1 MFSLQVSQQLAYW
14 QEKRLRS
21 PHWYNTQDP
30 VMLVD
35 LIEIEARLIM
45 KQHEFQLQM
54 NIYQQRKPNKYEN
67 LLMVLSDAIL
77 RGIQQWMAYRQVS
90 LDSRC
95 CLTLHAVESLPLP
108 LMKCLAVFL
117 NIPVYV
123 FYQTSIQDT
132 RQIQAMMDALSFY
145 LLLARLQNHKLGMKL
160 VVTVY

>member
-1 MFSLQVSQQLAYW
+1 MFSQQVSKELIYW
-14 QEKRLRS
+14 QEKRLQS
-21 PHWYNTQDP
+21 PYWYSAYDP
-30 VMLVD
+30 VILVD
-35 LIEIEARLIM
+35 LIEIEARLIA

-54 NIYQQRKPNKYEN
+54 NIYQQRKPNKHEN
-67 LLMVLSDAIL
+67 LLMSLSDAIL
-77 RGIQQWMAYRQVS
+77 RGIQQWMTNRQVS

-117 NIPVYV
+117 NIPIYA

-132 RQIQAMMDALSFY
+132 RQIQAMTDALSFF
-145 LLLARLQNHKLGMKL
+145 LLLARIQNPKLEMKL